1 MRPDGWYL
9 VPFLGRDDTHS
20 VIGAL
25 LLCLPAGLA
34 AYAAFH
40 LIFKQPMLGLA
51 PRRIA
56 ARLGA
61 YAVPGLPPVPWLWVA
76 VSMLAG
82 IATHLAWDAFTHAGA
97 LPLVEQRV
105 FGVRLYRILQH
116 ASTLAVGAFLAWWI
130 LRKLDDA
137 PPAAVVRGLA
147 PRTRMAVLLAMTLI
161 PALAFAAVLLALNGP
176 IMGLALRA
184 GGVTALSV
192 FGLIALSYAIAW
204 RRWPA

>member
-1 MRPDGWYL
+1 MLPDGWYL
-9 VPFLGRDDTHS
+9 VPFIGRDDMHS
-20 VIGAL
+20 MAGAL

-40 LIFKQPMLGLA
+40 LIFKQPMLALA

-61 YAVPGLPPVPWLWVA
+61 YAVPGLPPVPWLWVV

-82 IATHLAWDAFTHAGA
+82 IATHLAWDSFTHSGVVT
-97 LPLVEQRV
+97 LVEHRV

-116 ASTLAVGAFLAWWI
+116 ASTLAGGTFLGWWI

-137 PPAAVVRGLA
+137 PLAAEVRSLA

-161 PALAFAAVLLALNGP
+161 PALAFAAVLLALKGP

-184 GGVTALSV
+184 GGVTALAV
-192 FGLIALSYAIAW
+192 FGLISLSYAIAW
-204 RRWPA
+204 RRRPT